1 MADINLFARL
11 GNLWKGFISLW
22 ISDVEKRNP
31 EIAYENS
38 ILGLTAKYEKLKY
51 ATAAIIRR
59 RDEISSRVDT
69 ASKGLAQVNSDL
81 NAAMATNQDDLALVL
96 IQKKNALEAEL
107 SELTTEA
114 QQATADADDAKSSLI
129 AVKAEIGKL
138 KAEKDRMLAKMQ
150 SAQARIQIQAQLEGL
165 SVDAD
170 VQALDKV
177 REHIKN
183 TVAQASLG
191 KELHE
196 SDLDVRLKK
205 LQQSSGSVTAK
216 AQLEEMKRQRA
227 AAQAATGTKQM

>member
-1 MADINLFARL
+1 MADINFFSRL

-22 ISDVEKRNP
+22 ISDVEKNHP

-51 ATAAIIRR
+51 ATASIIRR
-59 RDEISSRVDT
+59 RDEITTRQD
-69 ASKGLAQVNSDL
+69 AANKALAQVTADL

-96 IQKKNALEAEL
+96 IQKKNALDAEL
-107 SELTTEA
+107 AELNAEA
-114 QQATADADDAKSSLI
+114 QQAISDADDAKSSLI
-129 AVKAEIGKL
+129 SVKSEIGKL
-138 KAEKDRMLAKMQ
+138 KAEKDRMLAKMK
-150 SAQARIQIQAQLEGL
+150 SAQARIQIQSQLEGL
-165 SVDAD
+165 SVEAD

-196 SDLDVRLKK
+196 SDLDVRLKN
-205 LQQSSGSVTAK
+205 LQQQSGSITAK

-227 AAQAATGTKQM
+227 AQAAGTKQM